1 MILISFDE
9 EYRDII
15 EKEVLPA
22 LNKKKQQIINDF
34 NKVKPWLSEYFNLP
48 ETEDSSLFKSYS
60 DLVNMS
66 NPGEVGRMNGIVS
79 GYLTNRVNNIIQQN
93 LPDWRTEEAEGYD
106 SVFSASN
113 GKEYPFEL
121 KMSFCFER
129 DIRGKKKKNKGWTG
143 NGCSEKV
150 GCYLL
155 IQCSLDEYLP
165 LNKKDGILIK
175 DLWLGF
181 VPIDGVKSKRG
192 KGKSDRTSLNILS
205 CSEIIT
211 EGSVHTTNTYLYPK
225 F

>member
-1 MILISFDE
+1 MIMIYFDE

-22 LNKKKQQIINDF
+22 LNENKQQIMKAF
-34 NKVKPWLSEYFNLP
+34 NTVNPWLSEYFSLP

-60 DLVNMS
+60 DLVDMS
-66 NPGEVGRMNGIVS
+66 KSGEVGRMNGIVS

-93 LPDWRTEEAEGYD
+93 LPGWRTEEAEGYD

-121 KMSFCFER
+121 KMSFCFQR
-129 DIRGKKKKNKGWTG
+129 DIHRKKKKGWTG

-165 LNKKDGILIK
+165 LNKKDGFLIK
-175 DLWLGF
+175 DLWFGF
-181 VPIDGVKSKRG
+181 VPIDGVESKRG
-192 KGKSDRTSLNILS
+192 EGKSDRTSLNILS

-211 EGSVHTTNTYLYPK
+211 ESSVHKTKTYLYPK